1 MTAFMTFLLICSSVT
16 MVKALE
22 SIKNKAKGKFKNFML
37 MTIAGGVIF
46 LSLQAYEWNHLIHGA
61 NLGLSENTYGDPLFG
76 TTFFMITSFHGLH
89 VTGGVILLTWALVSG
104 RRRDNFPDYYTLAE
118 NVGLCWNFEDL
129 VWILVFTF
137 LYLL

>member
-1 MTAFMTFLLICSSVT
+1 MTFLLIYSSVT

-22 SIKNKAKGKFKNFML
+22 SIKNRDKGKFKNFML

-61 NLGLSENTYGDPLFG
+61 NLGLSENPYGDPLFG

-89 VTGGVILLTWALVSG
+89 VTGGVIL
-104 RRRDNFPDYYTLAE
+104 
-118 NVGLCWNFEDL
+118 
-129 VWILVFTF
+129 FT
-137 LYLL
+137 